1 MEEKILEKY
10 SVVADNVT
18 GEVEIKRV
26 AEELVPIYNLK
37 LPEIGKGTEALI
49 NKIREKLIVEIP
61 VKTTELLDITAIES
75 LKKRFETKG
84 LEMIKKELPKVKEE
98 TAKYLVGL
106 LIHEMLGLGILE
118 MPLADPNLE
127 EIVINTSTEPAW
139 VYHKKFGWLKTNI
152 RILNEADILNFA
164 SIIGRRVGRQI
175 TILNPLMDAH
185 LTTGDRVNATLFPI
199 STKGN
204 TLTIR
209 KFRRAPWTITDFI
222 KNKTISPEVASWVWL
237 AIQYELNMIVAGG
250 TASGKTSLLNVFMA
264 FIPPNHRVVSIEDS
278 VSGKEEIIVKVDDKI
293 KRKKIEDFFM
303 ENEKESDCIYPENL
317 EVLSMDKKGRIEFK
331 KVLKIFRHYVK
342 KPLYEIS
349 LASGR
354 KIKVTGDHS
363 LFSLSQNLKIEPVK
377 VCELKVGDRI
387 ATPRK
392 IVLSEEIR
400 ELDLSEYLN
409 IPGAFVTGESLKKF
423 LESKEGREFLIK
435 QIPTQLRCRRRFYRK
450 KGILPLK
457 LFKILKKEKKI
468 KFNDLIIFK
477 SHGKSKLPLILKLD
491 EDVCFFFGCW
501 IGDGSYDKR
510 SVIISMFD
518 QESMDRFKK
527 LCEKYGF
534 SLKKHSDGYS
544 LMINSSLL
552 KNVMVAIGFVGDSFS
567 KRIPEFIFSIP
578 RRLKGEFLKGI
589 FSAEGWVRKH
599 EVAISS
605 YSKDLMKDIQAL
617 LLDFGILLRIKE
629 YKDKLGKIYCQ
640 GNISNIKFLQI
651 FSIEIGF
658 AQGYKRRNLESLLSR
673 NIKDV
678 SDVIPLPKYV
688 YRELKYIFR
697 DNLPISYFSWKSWH
711 GAYRNS
717 HIGREYFRKLVLS
730 NSKKSENITNPIDGK
745 ALIDLAT
752 NDIFWDEIV
761 EIRKEEYEGY
771 VYDLSV
777 EENENFVC
785 NNIIAH
791 NTRELQLPN
800 FLHWVPL
807 TTREPNPEGR
817 GGVEMLD
824 LLVNSLRMRPDRIIV
839 GEIRR
844 AREAEVLFEAMHTGH
859 SVYATVH
866 ADTAEQTYKR
876 LVNPPISVP
885 EIMLESLHLIAVCF
899 RDRRL
904 GIRRIWEL
912 AEIVPAGEAGKVGAR
927 INVLYRWKPIKDV
940 IEKENESVRLIEEL
954 RMHTGMSEKEIQEDL
969 REKQKILN
977 WFVKYNVNKV
987 NAIGRV
993 VSEYY
998 INREE
1003 VLKAIEQDIKP
1014 EKLIPPEFL
1023 KD

>member
-1 MEEKILEKY
+1 MEEKVLEKY
-10 SVVADNVT
+10 SVVADNVA
-18 GEVEIKRV
+18 GEVEIKRIPG
-26 AEELVPIYNLK
+26 ELVPIYNLK

-61 VKTTELLDITAIES
+61 VKTAELLDISAIES

-127 EIVINTSTEPAW
+127 EIVINTSAEPAW

-152 RILNEADILNFA
+152 RIPNEADILNFA

-222 KNKTISPEVASWVWL
+222 KNKTISPEVASLVWL

-250 TASGKTSLLNVFMA
+250 TASGKTSLLNVFMS
-264 FIPPNHRVVSIEDS
+264 FIPPNHRVISIEDT
-278 VSGKEEIIVKVDDKI
+278 
-293 KRKKIEDFFM
+293 R
-303 ENEKESDCIYPENL
+303 
-317 EVLSMDKKGRIEFK
+317 
-331 KVLKIFRHYVK
+331 
-342 KPLYEIS
+342 
-349 LASGR
+349 
-354 KIKVTGDHS
+354 
-363 LFSLSQNLKIEPVK
+363 
-377 VCELKVGDRI
+377 
-387 ATPRK
+387 
-392 IVLSEEIR
+392 
-400 ELDLSEYLN
+400 
-409 IPGAFVTGESLKKF
+409 
-423 LESKEGREFLIK
+423 
-435 QIPTQLRCRRRFYRK
+435 
-450 KGILPLK
+450 
-457 LFKILKKEKKI
+457 
-468 KFNDLIIFK
+468 
-477 SHGKSKLPLILKLD
+477 
-491 EDVCFFFGCW
+491 
-501 IGDGSYDKR
+501 
-510 SVIISMFD
+510 
-518 QESMDRFKK
+518 
-527 LCEKYGF
+527 
-534 SLKKHSDGYS
+534 
-544 LMINSSLL
+544 
-552 KNVMVAIGFVGDSFS
+552 
-567 KRIPEFIFSIP
+567 
-578 RRLKGEFLKGI
+578 
-589 FSAEGWVRKH
+589 
-599 EVAISS
+599 
-605 YSKDLMKDIQAL
+605 
-617 LLDFGILLRIKE
+617 
-629 YKDKLGKIYCQ
+629 
-640 GNISNIKFLQI
+640 
-651 FSIEIGF
+651 
-658 AQGYKRRNLESLLSR
+658 
-673 NIKDV
+673 
-678 SDVIPLPKYV
+678 
-688 YRELKYIFR
+688 
-697 DNLPISYFSWKSWH
+697 
-711 GAYRNS
+711 
-717 HIGREYFRKLVLS
+717 
-730 NSKKSENITNPIDGK
+730 
-745 ALIDLAT
+745 
-752 NDIFWDEIV
+752 EIV
-761 EIRKEEYEGY
+761 
-771 VYDLSV
+771 
-777 EENENFVC
+777 
-785 NNIIAH
+785 
-791 NTRELQLPN
+791 LPN

-807 TTREPNPEGR
+807 TTREPNPEGK

-844 AREAEVLFEAMHTGH
+844 AKEAEVLFEAMHTGH
-859 SVYATVH
+859 SVYATLH

-904 GIRRIWEL
+904 GIRRIGEL

-940 IEKENESVRLIEEL
+940 IEKENESIRLIEEL

-969 REKQKILN
+969 KEKQKILN
-977 WFVKYNVNKV
+977 WFVKHNVNKV

-998 INREE
+998 MNREE